1 MRITAEPSLKRFQYL
16 LQQDVLIGANELVS
30 GIVENYLG
38 NPTSLTKLSLQS
50 TGILKIEDMQIL
62 LPANLEKFIENKLI
76 KLDSSLYSYHIYL

>member
-16 LQQDVLIGANELVS
+16 LQQDVLIGPNELVS

-38 NPTSLTKLSLQS
+38 NHTSITKLSLES

-62 LPANLEKFIENKLI
+62 LPTNLEKFIENKLI
-76 KLDSSLYSYHIYL
+76 KLDSSLYSTYYI